1 MLELLKFWK
10 KKIFNLRGLWNVGK
24 FVEDTYLINK
34 RLATFDSALNSLI
47 ASHVVP
53 FWQVK
58 SGGWLY
64 FTPQELWPPPGIK
77 MWWLEYTCC
86 QCVDFGC
93 CTECNKNNES
103 GVSEKLSYILW
114 KSIFKTDTSINETA
128 PSNWCNWWRNSFE
141 NIDFQRRYD
150 HSSETLVQLCLLQ
163 RVLWLCFI
171 CHVYSRLH
179 TQSHKK
185 KYKKFRFFYNFLREF
200 RDLRVKVEDKSRLM
214 PLFKL
219 KMHDI

>member
-1 MLELLKFWK
+1 MFKAILGETLHFMKKTLVRIGANFFVKKFFDYESPFLKGVVFCWGRFYFTNK
-10 KKIFNLRGLWNVGK
+10 SIG
-24 FVEDTYLINK
+24 DIN
-34 RLATFDSALNSLI
+34 FALNLMLASTTHYFCWLAAQGMLVLCTGTAFCASSLSI
-47 ASHVVP
+47 CPSLSISTHVA
-53 FWQVK
+53 
-58 SGGWLY
+58 
-64 FTPQELWPPPGIK
+64 
-77 MWWLEYTCC
+77 CC

-114 KSIFKTDTSINETA
+114 KSIFKTDASINETA

-185 KYKKFRFFYNFLREF
+185 NTKNSDFFIIF
-200 RDLRVKVEDKSRLM
+200 
-214 PLFKL
+214 
-219 KMHDI
+219 